1 MVLVATTYLMGMV
14 LVEGT
19 YLMGM
24 VLVEDMLHPL
34 RVVEGMLHRV
44 VEGTTHHRLVVTA
57 ADSSVRDLKHAKHRQ

>member
-24 VLVEDMLHPL
+24 VLDMLHPL